1 MNFWEG
7 FKAVARFVDGNHV
20 WRNKITTIL
29 LDEKII
35 NFAEIEYDMPE
46 ISYFYGIAIYMYMG
60 EHNPPHFHVKYQD
73 YEAIVTIEAGVVT
86 GSFPRRALGLVY
98 EWLDLH
104 KEELMENWKRMECKQ
119 AVVKIDPLK

>member
-60 EHNPPHFHVKYQD
+60 EHNPPHF
-73 YEAIVTIEAGVVT
+73 
-86 GSFPRRALGLVY
+86 
-98 EWLDLH
+98 
-104 KEELMENWKRMECKQ
+104 M
-119 AVVKIDPLK
+119 